1 MSRITYQRQPNDEVV
16 EFEGKVYCA
25 KEAWTLTKGG
35 RTYSTRGVEEGVEA
49 LDDGTFPAVD
59 IEAFKNDDGSWDVI
73 GVWGPEQ
80 IDETGGEYGYLVWSE
95 EKGFEYDYYG
105 CTSCHQA
112 EV

>member
-25 KEAWTLTKGG
+25 KEAWTPTKGG
-35 RTYSTRGVEEGVEA
+35 RTYSNRGVEEGAEA
-49 LDDGTFPAVD
+49 FDDGTFPAVD

-80 IDETGGEYGYLVWSE
+80 IDEPGGKWGMLLWSE
-95 EKGFEYDYYG
+95 EKGF
-105 CTSCHQA
+105 SF
-112 EV
+112 